1 MDERFETVWNA
12 LVENGTSKRNHDATE
27 RYWNTLTP
35 KQKDVVYANI
45 PRKVKEGKF
54 VQYDPIRAVKENSR
68 SYQMPE
74 PENLNMTS
82 KFNQLERTTPLVSA
96 AYKGTYGI
104 FTLAQAEEFGLDIK
118 YGMNFDYKI
127 YLEQKAINPDYEP
140 RIILRD

>member
-54 VQYDPIRAVKENSR
+54 VQNDPIRAVKENSR

-74 PENLNMTS
+74 PTNCNGRGLKSGVTYVIA
-82 KFNQLERTTPLVSA
+82 K
-96 AYKGTYGI
+96 YKGLYGTYS
-104 FTLAQAEEFGLDIK
+104 LEEARAFGMEVK
-118 YGMNFDYKI
+118 S
-127 YLEQKAINPDYEP
+127 
-140 RIILRD
+140 IISR